1 TTHSSASHSVFLL
14 LIELA
19 LLIGVARVG
28 AEIFKRLGLP
38 AVVGELGAGILL
50 GPSAFGR
57 FSPTLFEAIFPRN
70 GDQFRLLDV
79 VGTLG
84 MTFLLLL
91 TGLETDVK
99 LVRNL
104 GR

>member
-1 TTHSSASHSVFLL
+1 MQTPHAISNHGVFLL

-19 LLIGVARVG
+19 LLIGVTRIG

-38 AVVGELGAGILL
+38 AVGGELGAGILI
-50 GPSAFGR
+50 GPSVFGR
-57 FSPTLFEAIFPRN
+57 LMPGAFDAIFPRQ

-79 VGTLG
+79 VGMLG

-99 LVRNL
+99 
-104 GR
+104 